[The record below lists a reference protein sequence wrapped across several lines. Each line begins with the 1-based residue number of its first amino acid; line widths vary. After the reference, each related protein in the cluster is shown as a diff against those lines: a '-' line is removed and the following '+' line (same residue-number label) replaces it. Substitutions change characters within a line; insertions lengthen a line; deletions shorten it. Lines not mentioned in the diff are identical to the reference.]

1 MGANTALQPTN
12 QRFKLDKDDRV
23 RKIQPFTIEEI
34 KLLQF
39 QIPDLYPNFNYQKRE
54 LKQQQLNLV
63 FALNYACGLRRAEAF
78 KLTTEDLNF
87 DRKTIFVHQGKNGSH
102 EKLWGA
108 DYL

>member
-63 FALNYACGLRRAEAF
+63 FALNYALCY
-78 KLTTEDLNF
+78 
-87 DRKTIFVHQGKNGSH
+87 I
-102 EKLWGA
+102 
-108 DYL
+108 